1 MDDFGVALGLV
12 LVIEGLLYALAP
24 RAMKQAI
31 VAVLAQADERLR
43 GVGLLAAVI
52 GLGVI
57 WLFRG

>member
-24 RAMKQAI
+24 GAMKQAI
-31 VAVLAQADERLR
+31 VAVLAQPAERLR